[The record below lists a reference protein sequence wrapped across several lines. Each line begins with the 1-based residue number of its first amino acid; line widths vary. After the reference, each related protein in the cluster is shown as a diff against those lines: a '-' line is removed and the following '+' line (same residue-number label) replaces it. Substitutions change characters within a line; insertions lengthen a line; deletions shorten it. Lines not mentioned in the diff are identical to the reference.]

1 MLSNDLFLQ
10 PNQQSPDV
18 EGLQSQNTPDL
29 DEEQRKRLLDLW
41 QKQNPQSPPPEQQQK
56 QLNVEPFKKSFQ
68 KMVAPQTQEE
78 KPLNTQPFQKA
89 FEKKKML
96 EEESGSDWLLRGLAR
111 TTKDIA
117 SVVGGSVGDLRDI
130 AEFAVSALPE
140 ISGREERI
148 EKNPF
153 LKYGQKFLKSIVPN
167 SQDIDE
173 FANEMTGGYTEPKT
187 KGEKFGSEVVK
198 TIAGRK
204 LFGGSNR
211 ASPVARAAVDI
222 GVPLAGEIAKEAT
235 GYFTNTPTKKEAA
248 KMGTMVFLDL
258 LMGVPYGSTRNYTQQ
273 LTQRA
278 EQSIPNGHRAL
289 SQPQNL
295 RTELVNQRTHLTRGG
310 RNATYEP
317 ALRRID
323 EAIDFIDNGTMT
335 RDRAYRLRYDIS
347 REVLGRGGYEFYG
360 NAADTASHELQRI
373 RRELT
378 NAMYRDANANRY
390 PNFIEY
396 DTAARRAYHVYQS
409 SNRISNYIKRE
420 YGNPVKS
427 MLVKGLVYSG
437 VGGATVATGGGAIA
451 AYQGAKLV
459 DRMLRSPELAELYAN
474 TVRAAS
480 QNNALEMKKYLKKL
494 DEKAYE
500 MENSNRDSN
509 RQR

>member
-29 DEEQRKRLLDLW
+29 DEEQRKRLIDLW
-41 QKQNPQSPPPEQQQK
+41 QKQNPQSSPPEQQQK
-56 QLNVEPFKKSFQ
+56 QLNVEPFKKNFQ
-68 KMVAPQTQEE
+68 KMVPPQAQEE

-96 EEESGSDWLLRGLAR
+96 EEESNTDWLLRGLAR
-111 TTKDIA
+111 TAKDIG

-130 AEFAVSALPE
+130 AEFLTSALPE
-140 ISGREERI
+140 MPGREERI
-148 EKNPF
+148 EKNPL
-153 LKYGQKFLKSIVPN
+153 LKYGKKFLKSVVPN

-198 TIAGRK
+198 TIASRK
-204 LFGGSNR
+204 LVGGSNR
-211 ASPVARAAVDI
+211 ATPFARAAVDV
-222 GVPLAGEIAKEAT
+222 GVPLAGELAKEAT
-235 GYFTNTPTKKEAA
+235 GYFTDTPTKKEAA
-248 KMGTMVFLDL
+248 KLGTMVMFDL
-258 LMGVPYGSTRNYTQQ
+258 LLGVPYGSTRNYTQQ
-273 LTQRA
+273 LTNRA

-289 SQPQNL
+289 SHPQDL
-295 RTELVNQRTHLTRGG
+295 RTSLAQQRTQLTRGG
-310 RNATYEP
+310 RNATHDP

-335 RDRAYRLRYDIS
+335 RDRAYRLRGDIS
-347 REVLGRGGYEFYG
+347 REVLGRGGYELYG
-360 NAADTASHELQRI
+360 NEAATASRHLQQV

-378 NAMYRDANANRY
+378 NGMYRDATANRY

-396 DTAARRAYHVYQS
+396 DTSARRAYRVFQD
-409 SNRISNYIKRE
+409 SNRISNYIKRN
-420 YGNPVKS
+420 YGDPVKS
-427 MLVKGLVYSG
+427 LLVKSLVYSG
-437 VGGATVATGGGAIA
+437 VSASTAATGGASLA

-459 DRMLRSPELAELYAN
+459 DRMIRSPELADLYAH
-474 TVRAAS
+474 TIRAAS

-500 MENSNRDSN
+500 MENSNQDNN
-509 RQR
+509 RPK